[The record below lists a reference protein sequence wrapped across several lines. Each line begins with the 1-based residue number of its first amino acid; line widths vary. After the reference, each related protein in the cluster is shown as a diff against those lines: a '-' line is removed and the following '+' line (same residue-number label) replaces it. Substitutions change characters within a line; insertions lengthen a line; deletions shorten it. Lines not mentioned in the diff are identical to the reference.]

1 MSTLNSK
8 NPTHHRPNKP
18 RILPPVTTYQ
28 GLDSEAR
35 MEAPPLS
42 VSTPVRCSL
51 GEKSRPE
58 GFRNL
63 LDKRLQKGPLT
74 PVTVTTTT
82 STTVNQC
89 TVAPPKSTTA
99 ATVSTNAKPTLTV
112 QEKANKAYK
121 KKKNIKDELKRQ
133 SSLAAAAAAAASS
146 PIYIAQLTQQMK
158 ATDEKQRNNKEK
170 RQNTSQTTNA
180 PTMMTTAAYATP
192 PMQRSILG
200 AIPLPRHKVTPPN
213 QAVVPHGRSDNY
225 FAPIQHRRSA
235 EEEEKLTI
243 DTTGRKCNQ
252 IQHRQHQQQQRQL
265 FPPQQQTP
273 SSKADLYYEPSP
285 MSRLRTTVR
294 SKSPARP
301 RATSSLNNYLY
312 RNAHQ
317 ENGERKGNIMHQEAK
332 DDENDGDE
340 RNGVVHQEVNNVSDG
355 DVRNQDMDNNNV
367 DQEVNNGNVED
378 ESNRNGGDSS
388 KSVSS
393 GQTTVENGV
402 EMTYSM
408 TNQDMNDENCGDEN
422 NKPAIREKL
431 FIKLEKD
438 EKPLQAAATT
448 LVESMLF
455 KSKNHK
461 SLLRLQTSDSN
472 DSLVSKPQSLSG
484 LKNRDFGKT
493 KRSLLMLKD
502 PRIELQKSLSKQSQ
516 KSTAK
521 KTKKTAPKY
530 HRRAD
535 MIQHHRSNVGSTL
548 KSIGIE
554 PKKHAL
560 SKKAQKKISPRATAP
575 KKKRRALSTIMASP
589 KKQIN
594 NHRRKVYEAIQ
605 AKRSLLVQARRGIAT
620 PRTRE
625 VTYQRYSFLERKRL
639 GILESGLIKSQDF
652 DNCSSNTVVSVDST
666 SSSYCDEMLAQVREL
681 RKARLSLSNKKL
693 RIPIIEGI
701 SEENANRKST
711 ITAQSPTFNSS
722 YELATQVVKRRNAR
736 VSLAIERTWST
747 ESQLTSASDKRRKAM
762 HKIRRNKMKALGL
775 EPEC

>member
-74 PVTVTTTT
+74 PVAATTTT

-89 TVAPPKSTTA
+89 MIAPPKSATA
-99 ATVSTNAKPTLTV
+99 ATAVSTNSKPTLTV

-252 IQHRQHQQQQRQL
+252 IQHRQQQQQPQL
-265 FPPQQQTP
+265 YPPQQQTP
-273 SSKADLYYEPSP
+273 SSKSDLYYEPSP
-285 MSRLRTTVR
+285 MSRLRTKVR

-317 ENGERKGNIMHQEAK
+317 ENGERKGNMHQKAK
-332 DDENDGDE
+332 DDENGGDE